1 MPMLTVTSSTR
12 SAPRACL
19 ASAATVVLSRP
30 PLKAT
35 TTGLASATVWMSS
48 TRVRTRLSVPVNA
61 GIARPCPSS
70 IKETSLPSLPSLP
83 GPLQL
88 RDRNGILAGGLG
100 RLGRPGRPGRL
111 LLVKPD
117 RLLRG
122 RGALFLR
129 DGRGVPRVEDPDDPP
144 AGGKTQEL
152 AQRWMVPER
161 SSPEVGPNAQT
172 PRAQHERIY
181 RAEGRPVVLLP
192 QLGIVMAHCRDDD
205 DHRSVYR
212 ILDDLRQRRLDLGRL
227 R

>member
-1 MPMLTVTSSTR
+1 VPI
-12 SAPRACL
+12 
-19 ASAATVVLSRP
+19 
-30 PLKAT
+30 
-35 TTGLASATVWMSS
+35 
-48 TRVRTRLSVPVNA
+48 RLSVSNNA
-61 GIARPCPSS
+61 GIARPLPHQYKRNQSPQSS
-70 IKETSLPSLPSLP
+70 QSSRSTATARSE
-83 GPLQL
+83 
-88 RDRNGILAGGLG
+88 RDFAGGLG

-129 DGRGVPRVEDPDDPP
+129 DGRGVPRIEDPDDPP

-192 QLGIVMAHCRDDD
+192 QLGIVM
-205 DHRSVYR
+205 
-212 ILDDLRQRRLDLGRL
+212 
-227 R
+227 